1 MNIILNNTLDTN
13 IEFKI
18 VIFEN
23 GNFKD
28 WEKLPNNG
36 NRYHFIKFSK
46 VCLEMKEFV
55 AEVRERPV
63 AKYDSDSELKIPGLL
78 NFFNSINLKK
88 NPYRKCDLEEERNC

>member
-1 MNIILNNTLDTN
+1 MIGNEILDTN

-63 AKYDSDSELKIPGLL
+63 AKYDSDSELKIPGII
-78 NFFNSINLKK
+78 FFFYNL
-88 NPYRKCDLEEERNC
+88 